1 MMRPSQTMES
11 MYLDMMERRSVLN
24 RKESLAYQF
33 TGEDR
38 YMVLYYNQQ
47 RDAAFA
53 KAKLPPFGAFTST
66 SETCSIH
73 DTSVELCMQG
83 YMARGL

>member
-1 MMRPSQTMES
+1 MRSNLVDQARMMRPSQTMES

-24 RKESLAYQF
+24 RKDSLAYQF

-53 KAKLPPFGAFTST
+53 KAKLPPFG
-66 SETCSIH
+66 
-73 DTSVELCMQG
+73 DGSVPYVMQVQ
-83 YMARGL
+83 